1 MVAIF
6 THKVM
11 AEEGKIV
18 QKRAEGEGVSG
29 RTGSVD
35 ISPGIE
41 CNMRD
46 GGGRRIRTFEVC
58 DGRFTVCS
66 LWPLGNPTWDS

>member
-6 THKVM
+6 AEKVM
-11 AEEGKIV
+11 AEQAEIV
-18 QKRAEGEGVSG
+18 RKRAGMWG
-29 RTGSVD
+29 RTGSL
-35 ISPGIE
+35 GIILGMV

-66 LWPLGNPTWDS
+66 LWPLGNPTWDSDVA